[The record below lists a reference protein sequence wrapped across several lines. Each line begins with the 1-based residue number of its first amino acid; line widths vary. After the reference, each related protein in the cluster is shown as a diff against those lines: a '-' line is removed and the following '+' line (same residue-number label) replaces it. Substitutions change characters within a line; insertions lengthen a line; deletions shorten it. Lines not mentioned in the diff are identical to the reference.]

1 MQTLPLRVLETI
13 DVTSRDSRS
22 KCYYLTFP
30 RIMTGFVTWTGNI
43 QYSSPVDEVRPI
55 TARIILNSLH
65 KNYLYFRCI
74 KVLQWKCRC
83 QLDLNIVKQVDRL
96 INNLSSDNYIHKEYS
111 KISCSLCS
119 LRLRDIW
126 LQNLTF
132 RLIWNTN

>member
-1 MQTLPLRVLETI
+1 MCKLSNFEFWRLLMLLRETA
-13 DVTSRDSRS
+13 RRN
-22 KCYYLTFP
+22 CYYLTFP

-43 QYSSPVDEVRPI
+43 QYSSSCRWSSP
-55 TARIILNSLH
+55 NYGQNYSQ
-65 KNYLYFRCI
+65 NYLYFHCI

-96 INNLSSDNYIHKEYS
+96 INNLSSDIYIHKEYS
-111 KISCSLCS
+111 RISCSLCS

-132 RLIWNTN
+132 RLILNTN